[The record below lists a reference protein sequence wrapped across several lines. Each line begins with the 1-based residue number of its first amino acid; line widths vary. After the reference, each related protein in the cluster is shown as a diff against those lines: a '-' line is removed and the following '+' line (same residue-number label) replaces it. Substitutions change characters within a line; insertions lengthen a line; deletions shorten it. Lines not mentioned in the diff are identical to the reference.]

1 MVQLWKKGSMAS
13 SQFKQALEEYR
24 AANETEMKKM
34 AFDVYESKASD
45 GTKVEVFIEKKV
57 VVETGATAIVD

>member
-1 MVQLWKKGSMAS
+1 METMI
-13 SQFKQALEEYR
+13 
-24 AANETEMKKM
+24 NEFAMNSRSITDSLLLEMKKM

-57 VVETGATAIVD
+57 DVETGATAIVDWTIEMS